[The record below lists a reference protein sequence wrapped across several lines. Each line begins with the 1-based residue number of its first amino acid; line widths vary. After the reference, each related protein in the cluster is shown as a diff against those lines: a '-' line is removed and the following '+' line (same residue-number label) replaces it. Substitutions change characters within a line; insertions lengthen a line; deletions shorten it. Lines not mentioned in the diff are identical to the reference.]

1 MEQHKFADCY
11 GSEGATEK
19 VLQFV
24 MQLKSIYILLKW
36 TKGMFEHCR
45 KVKTIKKIIAIASF
59 LFQKFVLFTFS

>member
-1 MEQHKFADCY
+1 
-11 GSEGATEK
+11 
-19 VLQFV
+19 LQFV